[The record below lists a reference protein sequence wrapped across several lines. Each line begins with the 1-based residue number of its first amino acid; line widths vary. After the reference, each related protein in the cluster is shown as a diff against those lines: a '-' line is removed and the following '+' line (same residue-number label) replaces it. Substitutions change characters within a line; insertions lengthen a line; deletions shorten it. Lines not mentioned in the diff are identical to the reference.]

1 MTDPKKNIQL
11 KKTLIIIALLVAGF
25 LLFLNGGE
33 HDALYQ
39 VSVLSGLA
47 AGDYDGKI
55 SLAEIRRYGDFGLG
69 TLDRLDGEA
78 IELDGIFYQ
87 VKSSGEV
94 VSVPLRI
101 KTPFMMMT
109 SFDADLKFTIGLIQD
124 FNALWK
130 FIDQQLPTK
139 NIPYAVRVDGVF
151 RYIKTRSV
159 PIQSKPYPA
168 LAEVIKNQSIFEFE
182 NIEGTLI
189 GFRMPDFVSGDNVLG
204 YHFHFLSKDK
214 KKGGHVLACTI
225 VKGEVR
231 LDDIDR
237 WKIAFFR
244 SADFDQRDF
253 SLSTDTSYEVEK
265 TK

>member
-1 MTDPKKNIQL
+1 MTDAKKNIQL
-11 KKTLIIIALLVAGF
+11 KKTLIIIALLTAGL
-25 LLFLNGGE
+25 LLFLNGAE

-55 SLAEIRRYGDFGLG
+55 SLAEIRRHGDFGLG

-94 VSVPLRI
+94 MTVPWRI

-109 SFDADLKFTIGLIQD
+109 SFNADLKFAFGLIQD
-124 FNALWK
+124 YSALWK
-130 FIDQQLPTK
+130 MIDEKLPTM
-139 NIPYAVRVDGVF
+139 NIPYAIRVDGVLK
-151 RYIKTRSV
+151 YVKTRSV
-159 PIQSKPYPA
+159 PAQTKPYPA
-168 LAEVIKNQSIFEFE
+168 LAEVTKNQSVFEFQ

-189 GFRMPDFVSGDNVLG
+189 GFRMPAFVNGVNVPG
-204 YHFHFLSKDK
+204 YHFHFLSRDK
-214 KKGGHVLACTI
+214 KKGGHVLGCTI
-225 VKGEVR
+225 IKGEVR
-231 LDDIDR
+231 IDDIDQ

-253 SLSTDTSYEVEK
+253 SLSTDTSYEVER